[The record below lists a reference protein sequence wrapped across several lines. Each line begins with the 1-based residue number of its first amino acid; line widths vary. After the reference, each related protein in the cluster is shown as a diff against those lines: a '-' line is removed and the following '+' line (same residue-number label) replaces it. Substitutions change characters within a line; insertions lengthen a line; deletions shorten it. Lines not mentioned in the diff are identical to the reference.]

1 MGSGPVSEKETLF
14 NKRWSGT
21 RRKRLRCASDALIL
35 GTLAQFR
42 HFRHFLLSG
51 RRKIG

>member
-35 GTLAQFR
+35 GILGTF
-42 HFRHFLLSG
+42 F
-51 RRKIG
+51 